1 MEEKPADVFE
11 KSIMAAKRG
20 ASAYEVWQG
29 FVYIAAYEI
38 AASCNQDCS
47 EFEGMYRASIERFK
61 PAEGDLRQAFTALV
75 AMLDENPYQ
84 DALGD
89 MYMRLGIGNEA
100 GGQFFTPF
108 HVSKLLARINLSKAT
123 QTIAEQGYI
132 TISEPSCGAGANV
145 IACCAAMADMGIDWQ
160 RQAVFECQ
168 DISVI
173 TALMGYV
180 QLSLI
185 GAAARVV
192 IGDTLAGERRIA
204 LSTPVFM
211 VEPVWV
217 ARSMGGDVFGC

>member
-1 MEEKPADVFE
+1 
-11 KSIMAAKRG
+11 
-20 ASAYEVWQG
+20 
-29 FVYIAAYEI
+29 
-38 AASCNQDCS
+38 
-47 EFEGMYRASIERFK
+47 
-61 PAEGDLRQAFTALV
+61 
-75 AMLDENPYQ
+75 
-84 DALGD
+84 
-89 MYMRLGIGNEA
+89 
-100 GGQFFTPF
+100 
-108 HVSKLLARINLSKAT
+108 
-123 QTIAEQGYI
+123 
-132 TISEPSCGAGANV
+132 
-145 IACCAAMADMGIDWQ
+145 MADMGIDWQ

-173 TALMGYV
+173 TALMCYV